1 MVDPALNFVNPTRK
15 HLQFTK
21 SDKLDK
27 GISPSATAREVVSE
41 SLNGEDKSESIV
53 GPISFTKKLINA
65 QST

>member
-1 MVDPALNFVNPTRK
+1 
-15 HLQFTK
+15 
-21 SDKLDK
+21 LDK